1 MKRLISLW
9 KGYLPSHWK
18 ESISLIQRGTEPD
31 PFYIAELLF
40 SDDDELRHIGL
51 FTVTLIANGVAI
63 SDSFLVLSV
72 LCFFEVCACDYVHT
86 KKTVSRHYKPRIHVL
101 WLFKILHCK
110 ITYLQIIRSET
121 TEFSVGLL
129 GWAKRKE
136 ADISVMAFCSKIVLA
151 AWNVG
156 KGPQIYYS
164 KTSGYLGS
172 RHLPLALLSI
182 YLIEMRRL
190 RRIWSFCRPNRS
202 KAAENSYFKTPGCV
216 ARFFAVKS

>member
-1 MKRLISLW
+1 M
-9 KGYLPSHWK
+9 
-18 ESISLIQRGTEPD
+18 ESRSQ
-31 PFYIAELLF
+31 
-40 SDDDELRHIGL
+40 
-51 FTVTLIANGVAI
+51 TV
-63 SDSFLVLSV
+63 F
-72 LCFFEVCACDYVHT
+72 LCFLSCVSSKCVRAIMYIR
-86 KKTVSRHYKPRIHVL
+86 KKKVLRHYKPWIHVL

-164 KTSGYLGS
+164 KTSGYLGW